1 MIRGIFKRFSGKA
14 RQKRAALFRSRFTL
28 DENTR
33 ILDLGAEG
41 GANIHAVLAGTRVLP
56 KNVYI
61 ADIFPQ
67 FVEEGARRYGYVPVL
82 VGESGPLPFPDQF
95 FDVVFCS
102 SVIEHV
108 TLPKSRVWKEYSTRR
123 FRDESLKRQKEFAA
137 EIERLGKQYFV
148 QTPYRHFPV
157 EAHSWLPFVAWLPRW
172 LLLPVL
178 RLAHFVWVTKP
189 VPDWYLLDRREL
201 RELFGEAKIV
211 DEKFFGLTKSIM
223 AVKSAA

>member
-1 MIRGIFKRFSGKA
+1 
-14 RQKRAALFRSRFTL
+14 
-28 DENTR
+28 
-33 ILDLGAEG
+33 
-41 GANIHAVLAGTRVLP
+41 
-56 KNVYI
+56 
-61 ADIFPQ
+61 
-67 FVEEGARRYGYVPVL
+67 VPVL
-82 VGESGPLPFPDQF
+82 VSESGPLPFPDQF

-108 TLPKSRVWKEYSTRR
+108 TLPKNRVWKEYSTAR

-148 QTPYRHFPV
+148 QTPYRHFPI

-201 RELFGEAKIV
+201 RGLFGEAKIV